1 MKIDLNLTQPLDW
14 YLKWVATIFIVA
26 SVLCRSV
33 EDMPKIY
40 DVVLSLVGTCL
51 WWWVAVIWK
60 DRSLIVLNTVLCF
73 ILANAALRYVI

>member
-1 MKIDLNLTQPLDW
+1 MKFDLKLTQPFDW

-26 SVLCRSV
+26 AVLCRSV
-33 EDMPKIY
+33 EDMPKIF
-40 DVVLSLVGTCL
+40 DVVLSLIGTSL

-73 ILANAALRYVI
+73 ILANATLRYFI